1 MFVRYAWVTA
11 KEDMYALSEASQ
23 NMTEQRIYQVAL
35 LKKLFRSVF
44 QHALEEGNLA
54 KLMHGKSRG

>member
-1 MFVRYAWVTA
+1 MTA